1 MTFPLSYFSFFG
13 LIYLKKSRKMGQLSS
28 LEEEKH
34 NASLHIIFKILQC
47 LLLPSSGN

>member
-1 MTFPLSYFSFFG
+1 
-13 LIYLKKSRKMGQLSS
+13 MGQLSS

-47 LLLPSSGN
+47 LLLPSIGN